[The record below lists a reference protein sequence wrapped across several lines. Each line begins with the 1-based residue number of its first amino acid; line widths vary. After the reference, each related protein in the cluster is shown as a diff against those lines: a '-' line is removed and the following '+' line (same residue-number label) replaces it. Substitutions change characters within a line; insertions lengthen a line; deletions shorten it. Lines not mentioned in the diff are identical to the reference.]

1 MSLFRLSY
9 GTFLVR
15 GTSMQ
20 GCAYV
25 FKNFENKHSA
35 EIEKIMQMWNTFKSY
50 STWLLV
56 ASAGGLAA
64 GAILLPEMAL
74 FGIAV
79 VVASASLAIL
89 SAKRLL
95 EASGQA
101 KEWGQTTGR
110 NDGMDVERA
119 RLCRQFY
126 QSLVIPNENREQ
138 YAFLCRFF
146 NSLANPMHG
155 YIANGCRTDNQIN
168 AAKPFYHDLC
178 LSFLSVRN
186 SDDQHNQMIPNV
198 RPLITRVKE
207 ERLALNRSIL
217 ERFLQTMQ
225 VPAQRLKVQ
234 VIHDYIATLFQN
246 GERQLLAQFEARL
259 SEREQMK
266 SVYLEQLFQKVKA
279 FVEAFRHND
288 YSRLTRLEP
297 FFSLAW
303 DVNPYTFLRLD
314 VTSYDAARLPGIT
327 QGEYNLYLTNFN
339 FRMR

>member
-1 MSLFRLSY
+1 M
-9 GTFLVR
+9 
-15 GTSMQ
+15 
-20 GCAYV
+20 
-25 FKNFENKHSA
+25 
-35 EIEKIMQMWNTFKSY
+35 
-50 STWLLV
+50 
-56 ASAGGLAA
+56 
-64 GAILLPEMAL
+64 
-74 FGIAV
+74 
-79 VVASASLAIL
+79 
-89 SAKRLL
+89 
-95 EASGQA
+95 
-101 KEWGQTTGR
+101 GQTTGR
-110 NDGMDVERA
+110 NDGMNVERA

-155 YIANGCRTDNQIN
+155 YIAN

-225 VPAQRLKVQ
+225 VPAQRIKVQ

-266 SVYLEQLFQKVKA
+266 SIYLEQLFQKVKA
-279 FVEAFRHND
+279 FVEAF
-288 YSRLTRLEP
+288 S
-297 FFSLAW
+297 S
-303 DVNPYTFLRLD
+303 
-314 VTSYDAARLPGIT
+314 
-327 QGEYNLYLTNFN
+327 Q
-339 FRMR
+339 